1 MSSPF
6 VFSTSA
12 WGRGQC
18 SPVIDKD
25 LLKRNAFTLVELLV
39 VIAIIG
45 MLIALL
51 LPAVQAAREAAR
63 RMQCTNNLKQISLA
77 LHTYHDAIGTFPPAR
92 GGAGVPADETYNWV
106 SFHVYLLPYIEQGA
120 KYDFLQ
126 SINAFAREG
135 SAQWNY
141 AAPGTTEG
149 MYNASLPYLV
159 CPSDGSA
166 KEPVREI
173 SPTRNLRG
181 ATRTNYVGCFGDT
194 IRGADEST
202 ANARGFF
209 SGPMYLRFPNRSM
222 DPTVRTFGSIS
233 DGTSNTVVF
242 SETITGQLNQRDV
255 RGNIVQINTP
265 VPSEVL
271 RKVSTT
277 NRNVY
282 ADDAIVATQW
292 FRGMHYAEGNTAITG
307 FQTILPPNSPHGHE
321 CAEMNF
327 DAQGWG
333 FSILSA
339 GSNHTGGVNVG
350 LGDGSIRFISNTIS
364 SGNPDATPPTN
375 SDFSG
380 RSPYGVWGALGSIN
394 GGESDNAL

>member
-1 MSSPF
+1 
-6 VFSTSA
+6 
-12 WGRGQC
+12 
-18 SPVIDKD
+18 
-25 LLKRNAFTLVELLV
+25 
-39 VIAIIG
+39 
-45 MLIALL
+45 
-51 LPAVQAAREAAR
+51 
-63 RMQCTNNLKQISLA
+63 
-77 LHTYHDAIGTFPPAR
+77 
-92 GGAGVPADETYNWV
+92 
-106 SFHVYLLPYIEQGA
+106 VYLLPYVEQGA
-120 KYDFLQ
+120 KYNFLQ
-126 SINAFAREG
+126 SINAFEREG

-149 MYNASLPYLV
+149 MYNASLPYLA

-166 KEPVREI
+166 KEPVRVI
-173 SPTRNLRG
+173 SPIRDLRG
-181 ATRTNYVGCFGDT
+181 ATRTNYVGSFGDT
-194 IRGADEST
+194 IHGAGDVS
-202 ANARGFF
+202 ANTRGFF
-209 SGPMYLRFPNRSM
+209 SGPMYLRQTNRSL

-255 RGNIVQINTP
+255 RGNFVEINTP

-307 FQTILPPNSPHGHE
+307 FQTVLPPNSPHGHE
-321 CAEMNF
+321 YAAQNF

-333 FSILSA
+333 FSISSA

-350 LGDGSIRFISNTIS
+350 LGDGAVRFISNTIS
-364 SGNPDATPPTN
+364 SGNPDATPPAY